1 VSTPH
6 TMFEK
11 IWARHVVAEGP
22 GGHALLYVDRHLLH
36 EGTTAAFGRLAKSG
50 RRVRRPDLSFA
61 TADHYVLTSP
71 GSPAPDAEVRGMVE
85 SLARYTADQRI
96 VHLGPGATLTV
107 DLEAQT
113 VTAPDGGRHPFEVD
127 AFRKEMLLPGRDE
140 IGLTLGFEAR
150 IREFEGRHAREMA
163 WVVPR
168 AST

>member
-36 EGTTAAFGRLAKSG
+36 EGTTAAFGR
-50 RRVRRPDLSFA
+50 RVRRPDLSFA

-85 SLARYTADQRI
+85 SLARYTADF
-96 VHLGPGATLTV
+96 GPSATLTV

-150 IREFEGRHAREMA
+150 IREFERRHAREMA